1 MALFWST
8 IVLTVQLKIKW
19 PLSFSNCCQNCHSP
33 PDALTSNCSPLVL
46 LPLLSL
52 SPKSFWTRDMLLWSL
67 AKLQKGKGKI
77 NTASKQ
83 SLCFSEYD
91 ICPVF
96 TSGKNNKDTYASN
109 GNRMNDNRET
119 FQVWLVKGNDFI
131 VIVPIW
137 WHQKQV

>member
-1 MALFWST
+1 
-8 IVLTVQLKIKW
+8 
-19 PLSFSNCCQNCHSP
+19 
-33 PDALTSNCSPLVL
+33 
-46 LPLLSL
+46 
-52 SPKSFWTRDMLLWSL
+52 MLLWSL

-119 FQVWLVKGNDFI
+119 FQSCNGADFI
-131 VIVPIW
+131 LGESNSTTSEEHTRSVAGQSCTHTLTPVLVLEQCNASKEEKVSVWGGPA
-137 WHQKQV
+137 